1 MDQSR
6 PTKKWAFDRSR
17 LVVVDGD
24 YRQEY
29 QVRAAPGDAF
39 GTRMELLSDAAG
51 AFLDAGA
58 NVLVTPTD
66 QDVSV
71 GRSGAAATDVVVFSH
86 QCAAAFRACIDRHPR
101 GSAATLVGALGPAV
115 ELLTLDEID
124 EAALQSTYRA
134 RAEALIRAHVDAVI
148 CRAFTELPALLVA
161 IRAVKEVNADVP
173 VIATM
178 CFDCGPNQT
187 DTAMGVSVPQACEAL
202 AGLGLVAIGSEGG
215 RSPDTAPAVTTKL
228 AELTDL
234 PLWATVSPGHP
245 LLEDGRIVYSDG
257 PKEFAERCKALAMAG
272 ATFVGGSAGTTVEHA
287 AAWASSISSDKRLK
301 KRA

>member
-1 MDQSR
+1 M
-6 PTKKWAFDRSR
+6 KKWVIDRSQ

-24 YRQEY
+24 YRREY
-29 QVRAAPGDAF
+29 QVRAVTGEAF
-39 GTRMELLSDAAG
+39 GSRLELLSDAAG

-58 NVLVTPTD
+58 SVLVTPTD

-71 GRSGAAATDVVVFSH
+71 GRSSAAATDTVVFSH
-86 QCAAAFRACIDRHPR
+86 QCAAAFRACIDHHPR
-101 GSAATLVGALGPAV
+101 GTGATLVGALGPAI

-124 EAALQSTYRA
+124 EATLHQSYRA
-134 RAEALIRAHVDAVI
+134 RAEALIRAGVDAVL

-161 IRAVKEVNADVP
+161 IRAIKEANADVP

-178 CFDCGPNQT
+178 CFDCGPSQT

-202 AGLGLVAIGSEGG
+202 VGLGLAAIGSEGG

-234 PLWATVSPGHP
+234 PLWVTVSPGHP
-245 LLEDGRIVYSDG
+245 QLEEGRLTYSDG
-257 PKEFAERCKALAMAG
+257 PREFAERCKALALAG
-272 ATFVGGSAGTTVEHA
+272 ATLVGGSAGAAADFT
-287 AAWASSISSDKRLK
+287 AAWASAITSDKRLK